1 MLRDTK
7 SNDDF
12 LSTAQATTFH
22 GHITHIIR
30 IFHQSWRIMAKAKA
44 SSILTAREEQRH
56 DDSDISAE
64 SDYGSLHD
72 EDVDQLLSQAE
83 SQPLDHLVLTSIDSD
98 PVVEHAS
105 TRLFASEQLLQQNL
119 LGVKVYSQASQ
130 DITLQVD
137 DSRLDPGSYCGEYA
151 TAMQTA

>member
-1 MLRDTK
+1 
-7 SNDDF
+7 
-12 LSTAQATTFH
+12 
-22 GHITHIIR
+22 
-30 IFHQSWRIMAKAKA
+30 MAKAIA

-56 DDSDISAE
+56 DDDDDGNAE

-119 LGVKVYSQASQ
+119 LGVTVYSQASQ

-151 TAMQTA
+151 TAMQTV